1 MTQISGLIANV
12 AVLGYL
18 ATALL
23 CARALRAARNGPDSI
38 RAPAFHGRVWLIA
51 ALVFFAAAISRRFG
65 IEDDL
70 RVWLRGGLRA
80 EHLYQERRDFQS
92 VIASLVIVV
101 AALAGM
107 GGFAVM
113 LRSGVLQRKGP
124 SRIAA
129 VAGLACASM
138 VLLIMLRLVSLHL
151 IDVLLF
157 RGPRLNWFIDI
168 GTTAVAAWMATAY
181 VPALQRRIRR

>member
-1 MTQISGLIANV
+1 MTQISGLLANV
-12 AVLGYL
+12 AVMLYL
-18 ATALL
+18 AVAIL
-23 CARALRAARNGPDSI
+23 CARAFREGHIGPAGS
-38 RAPAFHGRVWLIA
+38 RPPAFHGRVWLIA

-129 VAGLACASM
+129 VAGLACAGM

-157 RGPRLNWFIDI
+157 SGPRLNWFIDI
-168 GTTAVAAWMATAY
+168 GTTAVAGWMAVAY